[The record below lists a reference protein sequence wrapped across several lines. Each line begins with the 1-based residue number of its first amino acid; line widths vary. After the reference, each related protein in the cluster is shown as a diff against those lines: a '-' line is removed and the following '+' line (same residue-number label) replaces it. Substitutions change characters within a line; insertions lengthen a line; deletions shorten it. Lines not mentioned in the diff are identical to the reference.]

1 MVRNHRIGPPGHGL
15 VGVPIGKNRV
25 TWPHRTNILTPI
37 GVVQEHA
44 TIVTVSIDAVV
55 VAGIV
60 WVGDVD
66 GRINDARTKS
76 VQAWYVRV
84 T

>member
-1 MVRNHRIGPPGHGL
+1 M
-15 VGVPIGKNRV
+15 PIGKNRV

-60 WVGDVD
+60 RVGNVN
-66 GRINDARTKS
+66 GRVNDAEIMLALLSMDTS
-76 VQAWYVRV
+76 LLFAYGM
-84 T
+84 